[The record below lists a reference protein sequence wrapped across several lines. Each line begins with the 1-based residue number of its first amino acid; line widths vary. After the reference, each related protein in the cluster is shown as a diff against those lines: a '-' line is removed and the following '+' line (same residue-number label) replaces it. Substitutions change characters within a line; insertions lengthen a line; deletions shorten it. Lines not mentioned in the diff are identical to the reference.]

1 MKKNNLTGWQEVFT
15 FTLKQTLKNKTYL
28 ISLIIMVLISL
39 VSMPVYGL
47 ITGQGGLNMGGM
59 TGQGDMGSEGSS
71 SPIQKIFIYNNTS
84 LQDLD
89 FKELVK
95 GEGFRHITL
104 EETKKSYEE
113 VSKIVEE
120 EQKDAVILTMT
131 EDEQM
136 VSLHLLK
143 AKDGP
148 VKDMDVNLLGQKIAE
163 ELQTLRLNRLGLTE
177 EQKSLLNTPVAS
189 EVLEADSSGEVV
201 VKEDTSITFNEY
213 WVIYGILFFLMMVNI
228 LASTQVASAIVVE
241 KSTRVVEY
249 LLITVRPLALM
260 VGKVLSMLLA
270 ALIQMVGMIAGLLLS
285 NFISAIVSGKENG
298 MLGTFISADILGNI
312 SIVKLIPCLLLVIL
326 GMIFYGTL
334 AGLSGATV
342 SRMEELNEGMTLLT
356 LTNLVGVYI
365 GLIASSTLMGAGM
378 NGFVIFALL
387 FPLSSPFFL
396 PGAILIGKASLPIV
410 GIAIVLEVVTVI
422 LMFMFVAKIYETL
435 ILHNGNRIKIK
446 DLIRFSKT
454 A

>member
-39 VSMPVYGL
+39 VSMPLYGL
-47 ITGQGGLNMGGM
+47 ITGQGGMNIGGI
-59 TGQGDMGSEGSS
+59 TGQGDMGSVGI
-71 SPIQKIFIYNNTS
+71 SPIQKIFVFNETL

-95 GEGFRHITL
+95 GEEFSHIAFEQST
-104 EETKKSYEE
+104 KSYEE
-113 VSKIVEE
+113 VSKMVEE
-120 EQKDAVILTMT
+120 EQRNAVILTMT

-136 VSLHLLK
+136 VSLHFLK

-148 VKDMDVNLLGQKIAE
+148 IKDKDVNVLGQKISE
-163 ELQTLRLNRLGLTE
+163 ELQTVRMNRLGLTE
-177 EQKSLLNTPVAS
+177 EQKALLNSPVES
-189 EVLEADSSGEVV
+189 EVLEADSSGEVIM
-201 VKEDTSITFNEY
+201 KEDTSITFNEY
-213 WVIYGILFFLMMVNI
+213 WVVYGILFFLMMVNI

-260 VGKVLSMLLA
+260 VGKVLAMLLA
-270 ALIQMVGMIAGLLLS
+270 ALIQMLGMITGLFLS
-285 NFISAIVSGKENG
+285 NFISAIISGKENG

-312 SIVKLIPCLLLVIL
+312 SIGKLIPCILLVVL

-356 LTNLVGVYI
+356 ITNLVGVYI

-396 PGAILIGKASLPIV
+396 PGAILIGKASLPII

-422 LMFMFVAKIYETL
+422 AMFFFVAKIYEAL
-435 ILHNGNRIKIK
+435 ILHNGNRIKMK